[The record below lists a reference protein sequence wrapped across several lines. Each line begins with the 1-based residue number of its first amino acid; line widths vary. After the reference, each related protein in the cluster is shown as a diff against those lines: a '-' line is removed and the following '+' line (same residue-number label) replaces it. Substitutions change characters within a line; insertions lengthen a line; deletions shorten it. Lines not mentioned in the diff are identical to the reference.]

1 MDEVKIETGF
11 MQGILSKIIAKAV
24 SKKLGVNLNLK
35 FINPI
40 EVKFDGNQAVVNLN
54 INAKL
59 SKEDLAKL
67 VKDLV

>member
-11 MQGILSKIIAKAV
+11 VQGILSKIIAKAV
-24 SKKLGVNLNLK
+24 SRKLGVNLNLK
-35 FINPI
+35 FTNPI

>member
-24 SKKLGVNLNLK
+24 SRKLGVNLNLK
-35 FINPI
+35 FASPI